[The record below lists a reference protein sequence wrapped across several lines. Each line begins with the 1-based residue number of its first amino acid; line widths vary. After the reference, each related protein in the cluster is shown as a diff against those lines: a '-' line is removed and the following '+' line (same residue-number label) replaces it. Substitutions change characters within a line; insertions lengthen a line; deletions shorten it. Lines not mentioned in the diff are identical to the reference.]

1 MSFLSDL
8 LLPTPALEAEDI
20 TGEVQQQTANALGGS
35 DNMGAQN
42 DRDLSLNTDDILG
55 IKEDPDGGVDDDT
68 SATQDD
74 NNQEAP
80 IDDEGT
86 TGDLMGND
94 ATMNPEASEENP
106 LDSKNDEFERTR
118 KKKLWSNFK
127 ELYTILDNSIELIS
141 KFVPNVSD
149 VTTIKTL
156 DDIKDN
162 LVDAKDVAY
171 NTMTAEY
178 QALNYPQMQKRY
190 IALNNIYDMI
200 TKELETYFDKYH
212 DAK

>member
-68 SATQDD
+68 STTQED
-74 NNQEAP
+74 NLEGIP
-80 IDDEGT
+80 TDDEGT
-86 TGDLMGND
+86 TGDLINND
-94 ATMNPEASEENP
+94 STMNPEEPEENP

-149 VTTIKTL
+149 VATIKTL

-171 NTMTAEY
+171 STMTAEY

-190 IALNNIYDMI
+190 IALNNIYDII